1 MTVRAPTQMRAS
13 IEGALP
19 SRAGAEIEAPVPVG
33 SVRLAAAQLPACTDD
48 LGLNRAVA
56 AEAVRAAAA
65 GGARIVALPELATL
79 PYFCVGPPGSH
90 RGWAEPADGA
100 LVATDPAD
108 SLRQAEAVEAR
119 LRAGERPPLA
129 GVPVAVKDAIWVEGW
144 RVTQGSRL
152 FADFR
157 APRDNVAVARLRRAG
172 AIVVGMANMSEFG
185 CKGVTSNPLHGT
197 TRHPLDGRL
206 TPGGSSGGC
215 AAALGAGLV
224 PLALG
229 TDGGGSARRPAAHVG
244 AVGFKP
250 SGGLV
255 ADAPGFA
262 GGGSLTS
269 VLAPMARS
277 VADAAALFDAILGP
291 DAADPSSCG
300 WPDVPRIPA
309 RGLRIAFSPTF
320 SLPVPV
326 DPDVSRCI
334 ARAAAR
340 LAGAGFDLRRADP
353 AWPGTASEAAL
364 MPLQWAGLAR
374 LHGEA
379 WRRDP
384 TPFDPYI
391 GAQIERGLAQ
401 PPAAVEAA
409 CAAAAGIAA
418 ALGRFFRDHDLVI
431 GPTTPL
437 RGLGARPARP
447 GRDRRPG
454 RARPGPRGLHAL
466 LQPCPVFGD
475 LASRGRRWG
484 RVADRAADRRAALR
498 GPARAGP
505 GARGR
510 TPAALRDGVRAEA

>member
-1 MTVRAPTQMRAS
+1 MTSRPA
-13 IEGALP
+13 GALEIAAAVLAGEASP
-19 SRAGAEIEAPVPVG
+19 SAVVAAALARIAGADP
-33 SVRLAAAQLPACTDD
+33 
-48 LGLNRAVA
+48 GLN
-56 AEAVRAAAA
+56 
-65 GGARIVALPELATL
+65 
-79 PYFCVGPPGSH
+79 
-90 RGWAEPADGA
+90 A

-172 AIVVGMANMSEFG
+172 AVVVGMANMSEFG

-255 ADAPGFA
+255 ADAPGFG

-291 DAADPSSCG
+291 DGADPSSCG

-320 SLPVPV
+320 GLPVPV

-409 CAAAAGIAA
+409 RAAAAGIAA

-431 GPTTPL
+431 GPTTPCVAWAHD
-437 RGLGARPARP
+437 RLGPAEI
-447 GRDRRPG
+447 DG
-454 RARPGPRGLHAL
+454 RAVHDRAHAVFTPFFNHALCSAISLPAGVDRGGLPIGLQIAGPR
-466 LQPCPVFGD
+466 F
-475 LASRGRRWG
+475 
-484 RVADRAADRRAALR
+484 ADRRVLDLALAAEPLLR
-498 GPARAGP
+498 SETA
-505 GARGR
+505 
-510 TPAALRDGVRAEA
+510 